1 MGSFHRATPG
11 SAMAIYRPK
20 ALQLIFAASPGQ
32 QVTDPLGLMNLGC
45 QLCTTFA
52 LPIYGHYAASVM
64 DAA

>member
-1 MGSFHRATPG
+1 
-11 SAMAIYRPK
+11 MAIYCPK